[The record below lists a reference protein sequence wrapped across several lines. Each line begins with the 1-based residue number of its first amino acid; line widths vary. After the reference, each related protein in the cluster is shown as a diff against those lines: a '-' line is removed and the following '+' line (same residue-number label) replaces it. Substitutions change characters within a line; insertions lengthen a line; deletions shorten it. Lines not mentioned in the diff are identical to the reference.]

1 MLPVNVYY
9 CECRNL
15 AVTGTHALDIRPSSC
30 HGRFQ
35 LDGQPPVIQIHKAAI
50 FVERPTLIHIEVL
63 SRRNVDV
70 LCDDCGCK
78 LLLHASRK
86 GAFCQI
92 TRPLP
97 TPVYGS
103 LPNRVL
109 SVPDYSHQL
118 PLSVRPLFRQSETD
132 LFPDNR
138 TESPIE
144 ILMTPPD
151 YRDRT
156 DEATDDDLMF
166 GSSRGPFVGSYS
178 ALGRF
183 ATDEDYMVFV

>member
-1 MLPVNVYY
+1 V
-9 CECRNL
+9 
-15 AVTGTHALDIRPSSC
+15 DIHPSSC

-35 LDGQPPVIQIHKAAI
+35 LEGQPPVIQIHKGAL
-50 FVERPTLIHIEVL
+50 FVERPTEIHIEVL

-70 LCDDCGCK
+70 LCDGCGCK

-109 SVPDYSHQL
+109 SVSEYSHQL
-118 PLSVRPLFRQSETD
+118 PLSIRPLFRQSEAD
-132 LFPDNR
+132 LFPDER
-138 TESPIE
+138 KEPAIE
-144 ILMTPPD
+144 IGITSLD
-151 YRDRT
+151 FRERC

-166 GSSRGPFVGSYS
+166 GSSRGPFIGSYS
-178 ALGRF
+178 AMGRF